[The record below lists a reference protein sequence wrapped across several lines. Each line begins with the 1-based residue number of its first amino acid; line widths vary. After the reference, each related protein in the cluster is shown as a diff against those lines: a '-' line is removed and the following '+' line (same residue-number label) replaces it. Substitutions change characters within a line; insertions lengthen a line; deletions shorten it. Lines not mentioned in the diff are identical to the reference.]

1 MYICGGLL
9 KSKPPLIM
17 NKIFV
22 CLFLIFS
29 FQAKSQNLV
38 LNPSFE
44 DTIACPTTTA
54 IPMQCEY
61 WYTANIGS
69 PDYFS
74 EQPDIFCG
82 TSPVPLSNVGYQYAR
97 TGVAYVGLAPFFTTI
112 FPSYVDRREYIGGI
126 LSDTLKQGH
135 EYCVSFYVSV
145 ADEMK
150 YVIDGMGLYLS
161 VDSAVDYTINTNLSF
176 MPQIENPAGNII
188 YDTLN
193 WVQISGTY
201 VATGGEKY
209 LTIGNFKDDANTM
222 IDSTSSTGNSA
233 YYFIDD
239 VSVIDCTVGINE
251 VNDNKDIGRLYPNP
265 AHTVV
270 YYEDNLNDIEKGII
284 QLQDISGR
292 NLKEYNLK
300 SGVNRITIPVSDL
313 AKGMYM
319 VKIKITNRDEKM
331 IKLAVK

>member
-1 MYICGGLL
+1 MKKRLVILISL
-9 KSKPPLIM
+9 VVFKS
-17 NKIFV
+17 N
-22 CLFLIFS
+22 
-29 FQAKSQNLV
+29 AQNLV

-44 DTIACPTTTA
+44 NTIPCWIFINLGTWQ
-54 IPMQCEY
+54 MQCTN
-61 WYTANIGS
+61 WYSASGGS

-74 EQPDIFCG
+74 ETYDQMCYAL
-82 TSPVPLSNVGYQYAR
+82 PVPQSTAGYQYAR
-97 TGVAYVGLAPFFTTI
+97 TGIAYVGLAPFFTTI
-112 FPSYVDRREYIGGI
+112 FPSYVNRREYIGGI

-135 EYCVSFYVSV
+135 EYCISFYVSV
-145 ADEMK
+145 ADGMK

-176 MPQIENPAGNII
+176 IPQISNPSGNII

-201 VATGGEKY
+201 IANGGEKY

-222 IDSTSSTGNSA
+222 IDSTSSTANSA

-251 VNDNKDIGRLYPNP
+251 VNDNKDVGRLYPNP
-265 AHTVV
+265 ANTVV
-270 YYEDNLNDIEKGII
+270 YYENVLGEDESGKIKLMDMLGKEIKEHNLTKGSN
-284 QLQDISGR
+284 LIS
-292 NLKEYNLK
+292 
-300 SGVNRITIPVSDL
+300 IPVSDL
-313 AKGMYM
+313 AKGIYL
-319 VKIKITNRDEKM
+319 VKIKIAGRSDKM

>member
-1 MYICGGLL
+1 MKKLTIYL
-9 KSKPPLIM
+9 
-17 NKIFV
+17 
-22 CLFLIFS
+22 CLFLS
-29 FQAKSQNLV
+29 LKVSAQNLV

-44 DTIACPTTTA
+44 DTIACTGTYA
-54 IPMQCEY
+54 MQCKY
-61 WYTANIGS
+61 WYWATYGS

-82 TSPVPLSNVGYQYAR
+82 TSPVPLSNVGFQYAR
-97 TGVAYVGLAPFFTTI
+97 TGIAYVGLAPFFTTI
-112 FPSYVDRREYIGGI
+112 FPSYVNRREYIGGI

-135 EYCVSFYVSV
+135 EYCISFYVSV
-145 ADEMK
+145 ADGMK

-176 MPQIENPAGNII
+176 IPQISNPSGNII

-201 VATGGEKY
+201 IANGGEKY

-222 IDSTSSTGNSA
+222 IDSTSSTANSA

-251 VNDNKDIGRLYPNP
+251 VNDNKDVGRLYPNP
-265 AHTVV
+265 ANTVV
-270 YYEDNLNDIEKGII
+270 YYQDNLGENENGII
-284 QLQDISGR
+284 TLLDILGKQI
-292 NLKEYNLK
+292 KEYKLTKGNNLI
-300 SGVNRITIPVSDL
+300 SIPVSDL
-313 AKGMYM
+313 AKGIYM
-319 VKIKITNRDEKM
+319 IKIKINGRADENK
-331 IKLAVK
+331 KLLIQ

>member
-1 MYICGGLL
+1 MR
-9 KSKPPLIM
+9 
-17 NKIFV
+17 KIFIV
-22 CLFLIFS
+22 IFLFLVS
-29 FQAKSQNLV
+29 KTNAQNLV

-44 DTIACPTTTA
+44 DTIACTGTYA
-54 IPMQCEY
+54 MQCKY
-61 WYTANIGS
+61 WYWATYGS

-82 TSPVPLSNVGYQYAR
+82 TSPVPLSNVGFQYAR
-97 TGVAYVGLAPFFTTI
+97 TGIAYVGLAPFFTTI
-112 FPSYVDRREYIGGI
+112 FPSYVNRREYIGGI

-135 EYCVSFYVSV
+135 EYCISFYVSV
-145 ADEMK
+145 ADGMK

-176 MPQIENPAGNII
+176 IPQISNPSGNII

-201 VATGGEKY
+201 IANGGEKY

-222 IDSTSSTGNSA
+222 IDSTSSTANSA

-251 VNDNKDIGRLYPNP
+251 VNGNLSSGKLYPSP
-265 AHTVV
+265 ARTAV
-270 YYEDNLNDIEKGII
+270 YYESELNDNENGLLELYDMLGNKLSAYTLNHGK
-284 QLQDISGR
+284 
-292 NLKEYNLK
+292 NK
-300 SGVNRITIPVSDL
+300 ITIGTSGYARGV
-313 AKGMYM
+313 YM
-319 VKIKITNRDEKM
+319 VKVNITDRQPEF
-331 IKLAVK
+331 IKLILQ

>member
-1 MYICGGLL
+1 MKKFI
-9 KSKPPLIM
+9 
-17 NKIFV
+17 
-22 CLFLIFS
+22 LFYACIV
-29 FQAKSQNLV
+29 QVKANAQNLV

-44 DTIACPTTTA
+44 DTIACTGTYA
-54 IPMQCEY
+54 MQCKY
-61 WYTANIGS
+61 WYWATYGS

-82 TSPVPLSNVGYQYAR
+82 TSYVPQSGVGYQYAR
-97 TGVAYVGLAPFFTTI
+97 TGIAYVGLATLMQPLNPNYI
-112 FPSYVDRREYIGGI
+112 NRREYVGGE

-145 ADEMK
+145 AEELK
-150 YVIDGMGLYLS
+150 YVTDGIGLYLS

-176 MPQIENPAGNII
+176 VPQIENPAGNII

-201 VATGGEKY
+201 IANGGEKY
-209 LTIGNFKDDANTM
+209 LTIGNFKDNANTM
-222 IDSTSSTGNSA
+222 IDSINNSVPQSQ
-233 YYFIDD
+233 YESYLFIDD
-239 VSVIDCTVGINE
+239 VSVIDCTVGIGE

-319 VKIKITNRDEKM
+319 VKIKINGRMNENK
-331 IKLAVK
+331 KLLIN

>member
-1 MYICGGLL
+1 MKKFIIYL
-9 KSKPPLIM
+9 
-17 NKIFV
+17 
-22 CLFLIFS
+22 CLFSAIK
-29 FQAKSQNLV
+29 ADSQNLV

-44 DTIACPTTTA
+44 DTILCPTT
-54 IPMQCEY
+54 IFPMQCKY
-61 WYTANIGS
+61 WYRATMGS

-74 EQPDIFCG
+74 EQPDISCS
-82 TSPVPLSNVGYQYAR
+82 TSPVPLNGGGFQYAR
-97 TGVAYVGLAPFFTTI
+97 TGIAYVGLATLMQPLNPNYI
-112 FPSYVDRREYIGGI
+112 NRREYVGGE

-145 ADEMK
+145 AEELK
-150 YVIDGMGLYLS
+150 YVTDGIGLYLS

-176 MPQIENPAGNII
+176 VPQIENPAGNII

-201 VATGGEKY
+201 IANGGEKY
-209 LTIGNFKDDANTM
+209 LTIGNFKDNANTM
-222 IDSTSSTGNSA
+222 IDSINNSVPQSQ
-233 YYFIDD
+233 YESYLFIDD
-239 VSVIDCTVGINE
+239 VSVIDCTVGIGE

>member
-1 MYICGGLL
+1 MLL
-9 KSKPPLIM
+9 SLKA
-17 NKIFV
+17 N
-22 CLFLIFS
+22 
-29 FQAKSQNLV
+29 AQNLV

-44 DTIACPTTTA
+44 DTIACTGTYA
-54 IPMQCEY
+54 MQCKY

-82 TSPVPLSNVGYQYAR
+82 TSYVPQSGAGYQYAR
-97 TGVAYVGLAPFFTTI
+97 TGIAYVGLGVYTKHVSPNHI
-112 FPSYVDRREYIGGI
+112 NRREYVGGE

-145 ADEMK
+145 AEELK
-150 YVIDGMGLYLS
+150 YVVDGIGLYLS

-176 MPQIENPAGNII
+176 VPQISNPAGNII

-201 VATGGEKY
+201 IANGGEKY
-209 LTIGNFKDDANTM
+209 LTIGNFKDDANTA
-222 IDSTSSTGNSA
+222 IDSTSASLIES
-233 YYFIDD
+233 YFFIDD

-251 VNDNKDIGRLYPNP
+251 VNGNLSSGKLYPNP
-265 AHTVV
+265 ANTVV
-270 YYEDNLNDIEKGII
+270 YYENELAADE
-284 QLQDISGR
+284 SGKIK
-292 NLKEYNLK
+292 LMDMLGKEIKEYNLTK
-300 SGVNRITIPVSDL
+300 GSNFVSIPVSDL
-313 AKGMYM
+313 AKGIYL
-319 VKIKITNRDEKM
+319 VKIKIAGRSDKM

>member
-1 MYICGGLL
+1 MKGQYYLYSM
-9 KSKPPLIM
+9 KSF
-17 NKIFV
+17 IFFSL
-22 CLFLIFS
+22 LFLSQFIRG
-29 FQAKSQNLV
+29 QNLV

-44 DTIACPTTTA
+44 DTIACTGTYA
-54 IPMQCEY
+54 MQCKY
-61 WYTANIGS
+61 WYWATYGS

-82 TSPVPLSNVGYQYAR
+82 TSPVPLSNVGFQYAR
-97 TGVAYVGLAPFFTTI
+97 TGIAYVGLAPFFTTI
-112 FPSYVDRREYIGGI
+112 FPSYVNRREYIGGI

-135 EYCVSFYVSV
+135 EYCISFYVSV
-145 ADEMK
+145 ADGMK

-176 MPQIENPAGNII
+176 IPQISNPSGNII

-201 VATGGEKY
+201 IANGGEKY

-222 IDSTSSTGNSA
+222 IDSTSSTANSA

-251 VNDNKDIGRLYPNP
+251 VNDNKDVGRLYPNP
-265 AHTVV
+265 ANTVV
-270 YYEDNLNDIEKGII
+270 YYENVLGEDE
-284 QLQDISGR
+284 SGKVK
-292 NLKEYNLK
+292 LMDMLGKEIKEYKLTKGSNLI
-300 SGVNRITIPVSDL
+300 SIPVSEL
-313 AKGMYM
+313 SKGVYM
-319 VKIKITNRDEKM
+319 VKVEITERNSEM
-331 IKLAVK
+331 IKLVVN

>member
-1 MYICGGLL
+1 MR
-9 KSKPPLIM
+9 
-17 NKIFV
+17 KIFIV
-22 CLFLIFS
+22 IFLFLVS
-29 FQAKSQNLV
+29 KTNAQNLV

-176 MPQIENPAGNII
+176 VPQISNPAGNII

-201 VATGGEKY
+201 IATGGEKY

-222 IDSTSSTGNSA
+222 IDSTSSTANSA

-239 VSVIDCTVGINE
+239 VSVIDCTVGIDE
-251 VNDNKDIGRLYPNP
+251 VNGNLSVGKLYPNP
-265 AHTVV
+265 ARTAV
-270 YYEDNLNDIEKGII
+270 YYESELNDNENGLLELYDMLGNKLSAYTLNHGK
-284 QLQDISGR
+284 
-292 NLKEYNLK
+292 NK
-300 SGVNRITIPVSDL
+300 ITIGTSGYARGV
-313 AKGMYM
+313 YM
-319 VKIKITNRDEKM
+319 VKVNVTDRQPEF
-331 IKLAVK
+331 IKLILQ

>member
-1 MYICGGLL
+1 MKKRLVILISL
-9 KSKPPLIM
+9 VVFKS
-17 NKIFV
+17 N
-22 CLFLIFS
+22 
-29 FQAKSQNLV
+29 AQNLV

-44 DTIACPTTTA
+44 NTIPCWIFINLGTWQ
-54 IPMQCEY
+54 MQCTN
-61 WYTANIGS
+61 WYSASGGS

-74 EQPDIFCG
+74 ETYDQMCYAL
-82 TSPVPLSNVGYQYAR
+82 PVPQSTAGYQYAR

-112 FPSYVDRREYIGGI
+112 FPSYVNRREYIGGI

-135 EYCVSFYVSV
+135 EYCISFYVSV
-145 ADEMK
+145 ADGMK

-176 MPQIENPAGNII
+176 MPQISNPSGNII

-201 VATGGEKY
+201 IANGGEKY

-222 IDSTSSTGNSA
+222 IDSTSSTANSA

-251 VNDNKDIGRLYPNP
+251 VNDNKDVGRLYPNP
-265 AHTVV
+265 ANTVV
-270 YYEDNLNDIEKGII
+270 YYENVLGEDESGKIKLMDMLGKEIKEHNLTKGSN
-284 QLQDISGR
+284 LIS
-292 NLKEYNLK
+292 
-300 SGVNRITIPVSDL
+300 IPVSDL
-313 AKGMYM
+313 SKGIYM
-319 VKIKITNRDEKM
+319 VKVEITGRNNE
-331 IKLAVK
+331 IVKLIVN

>member
-1 MYICGGLL
+1 MKKRLVILISL
-9 KSKPPLIM
+9 VVFKS
-17 NKIFV
+17 N
-22 CLFLIFS
+22 
-29 FQAKSQNLV
+29 AQNLV

-44 DTIACPTTTA
+44 NTIPCWIFINLGTWQ
-54 IPMQCEY
+54 MQCTN
-61 WYTANIGS
+61 WYSASGGS

-74 EQPDIFCG
+74 ETYDQMCYAL
-82 TSPVPLSNVGYQYAR
+82 PVPQSTAGYQYAR

-112 FPSYVDRREYIGGI
+112 FPSYVNRREYIGGI

-135 EYCVSFYVSV
+135 EYCISFYVSV
-145 ADEMK
+145 ADGMK

-176 MPQIENPAGNII
+176 IPQISNPSGNII

-201 VATGGEKY
+201 IANGGEKY

-222 IDSTSSTGNSA
+222 IDSTSSTANSA

-251 VNDNKDIGRLYPNP
+251 VNDNKDVGRLYPNP
-265 AHTVV
+265 ANTVV
-270 YYEDNLNDIEKGII
+270 YYQDNLGENENGII
-284 QLQDISGR
+284 TLLDILGKQI
-292 NLKEYNLK
+292 KEYKLTKGNNLI
-300 SGVNRITIPVSDL
+300 SIPVSDL
-313 AKGMYM
+313 AKGIYM
-319 VKIKITNRDEKM
+319 IKIKINGRADENK
-331 IKLAVK
+331 KLLIQ